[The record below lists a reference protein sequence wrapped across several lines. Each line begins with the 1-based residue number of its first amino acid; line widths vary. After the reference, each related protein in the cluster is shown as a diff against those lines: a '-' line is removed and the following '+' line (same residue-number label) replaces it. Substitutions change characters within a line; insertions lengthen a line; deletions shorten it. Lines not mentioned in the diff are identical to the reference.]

1 VTADAGAALRS
12 MIFATTRQVA
22 VKRAR
27 IAYEAGASH
36 NQLEA
41 AWKTWSRLQ
50 DEQVQRIYT
59 DPSLMCR
66 CAHSLH
72 DGARCP
78 RRACGCVESRPQQE
92 ATA

>member
-1 VTADAGAALRS
+1 MTADAGAALRN

-41 AWKTWSRLQ
+41 AWQTWSRLQ
-50 DEQVQRIYT
+50 DEQVQVLYT
-59 DPSLMCR
+59 DPTLMCR
-66 CAHSLH
+66 CAHALH
-72 DGARCP
+72 DGRCP

-92 ATA
+92 VAS